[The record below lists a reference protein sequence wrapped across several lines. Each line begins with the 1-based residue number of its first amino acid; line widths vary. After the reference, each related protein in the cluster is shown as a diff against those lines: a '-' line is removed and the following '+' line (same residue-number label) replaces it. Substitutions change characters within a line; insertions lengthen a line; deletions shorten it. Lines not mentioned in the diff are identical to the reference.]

1 MAPSTTV
8 LQEGAVSAAPSAAR
22 AGTDASAGEQ
32 EKRKIALI
40 RTYLTP
46 VWGFLR
52 RLGLSPADAED
63 AGQEVF
69 LTAVRKIDAILP
81 GQEKRYLFGIAVRV
95 ASRRRRSTRSFTSR
109 AVEMDLDTCEAMSPP
124 SDELV
129 ERQQALALLDRALAT
144 LADEMRTVFIL
155 YELEE
160 MSLAEIAT
168 VLDAPIGTVA
178 SRLRRAREQFQK
190 ATRRLQA
197 RQP

>member
-1 MAPSTTV
+1 MASTPTV
-8 LQEGAVSAAPSAAR
+8 LEGAPSAAAR
-22 AGTDASAGEQ
+22 TGTDASAGEL
-32 EKRKIALI
+32 EKRKVALI
-40 RTYLTP
+40 RAHLRP

-69 LTAVRKIDAILP
+69 ITAVRKIDAILP

-95 ASRRRRSTRSFTSR
+95 ASRRRRSTKSFTSR
-109 AVEMDLDTCEAMSPP
+109 AVEMDLDACEANAP
-124 SDELV
+124 SSDDLL

-144 LADEMRTVFIL
+144 LNDEMRTVFIL

-160 MSLAEIAT
+160 MSMTEIAD